1 MTKSEK
7 WKKRAWIKYKMMGFY
22 PLSGFTNHIGIITE
36 SEKEILNQLDSL
48 RKSLLTS
55 FDDRSREL
63 GFNVAEHRCW
73 CGKVAIH
80 KPDYEVYHENG
91 NGLVCKKH
99 IKKESCV

>member
-7 WKKRAWIKYKMMGFY
+7 WKKRAWIKYKMMGFSS
-22 PLSGFTNHIGIITE
+22 LSVTGYTGIITE
-36 SEKEILNQLDSL
+36 SEEEILNQLDSL

>member
-7 WKKRAWIKYKMMGFY
+7 WKKRAWVKYKMTGFY
-22 PLSGFTNHIGIITE
+22 PLSGLTNYVGIITE
-36 SEKEILNQLDSL
+36 SEKEILNQIDSL

>member
-22 PLSGFTNHIGIITE
+22 RFNSSIGVITE
-36 SEKEILNQLDSL
+36 SEKEMLNQIESL
-48 RKSLLTS
+48 RKSFLTS

-80 KPDYEVYHENG
+80 KPDYEVYHEDG

-99 IKKESCV
+99 IKRE

>member
-7 WKKRAWIKYKMMGFY
+7 WKKRAWVKYKMTGIY
-22 PLSGFTNHIGIITE
+22 PLTGLTNYVGIITE
-36 SEKEILNQLDSL
+36 SEKEILKDMSNLQK
-48 RKSLLTS
+48 RLLES
-55 FDDRSREL
+55 FNENSKLL
-63 GFNVAEHRCW
+63 GFNIAEHRCW

>member
-22 PLSGFTNHIGIITE
+22 PLSGSTNYIGVITE
-36 SEKEILNQLDSL
+36 SEKEILNQIDSL
-48 RKSLLTS
+48 RKLLLTS

-73 CGKVAIH
+73 CGRVA
-80 KPDYEVYHENG
+80 KYKANYETLHEDG
-91 NGLVCKKH
+91 KGLVCKKH
-99 IKKESCV
+99 IERE

>member
-7 WKKRAWIKYKMMGFY
+7 WKKRAWIKYRIMGFY
-22 PLSGFTNHIGIITE
+22 PLSGLTDYTGVITE
-36 SEKEILNQLDSL
+36 SEKEVFNQLESL
-48 RKSLLTS
+48 RKS

-80 KPDYEVYHENG
+80 KPEYEVYPENG

-99 IKKESCV
+99 IKETYKK

>member
-22 PLSGFTNHIGIITE
+22 PLLRFTNYIGIITE
-36 SEKEILNQLDSL
+36 SEKEILNQIDSL

-73 CGKVAIH
+73 CGIIKN
-80 KPDYEVYHENG
+80 KFYSFFFMEYNKCY
-91 NGLVCKKH
+91 CKNTA
-99 IKKESCV
+99 